1 MKYEICNKFK
11 IKKANISLPVACFC
25 RNLFS
30 TDVESN
36 PALSHSCRGI
46 ISRALAKA
54 DIISCSFPAILL
66 EYSRRYLLSSIS
78 MAPPPATTASFYEK
92 CMCYNHHISLYDTS
106 QNGN

>member
-1 MKYEICNKFK
+1 MTNDSKVKFATNLK
-11 IKKANISLPVACFC
+11 RKKQVSLPVACFC
-25 RNLFS
+25 RNLFN

-78 MAPPPATTASFYEK
+78 MAPPPATTASFYKK
-92 CMCYNHHISLYDTS
+92 CMC
-106 QNGN
+106 